1 MVGFKTPSAA
11 YLLYVLKIKS
21 FTTVRVGNVKFIRS
35 KQNKPVR
42 RT

>member
-11 YLLYVLKIKS
+11 YLLSLLKIKS
-21 FTTVRVGNVKFIRS
+21 FTTVRVVNVKFIRS